1 MTKIDV
7 GPNPS
12 QSRQSQAHFL
22 ERLMAVKAKR
32 GETDSVPV
40 HSKKVFT
47 GTGWRSQQ
55 RDKRAQAEQ
64 QQEGAENAGEG
75 ASGLALEEHD
85 SDDDFEE
92 VDPARF
98 RGGRARFRTARSRRS
113 RGIGGWSRVR
123 GGWQSREIATDGTAR
138 APGELFGDSRSG
150 SADVEG
156 MDSPGGGAATS
167 MGTPTPR
174 TWDDLGQAERS
185 DAGTTAVAP
194 PAGDEIAGANGGG
207 TTEARPVDATI
218 TTSAGDSNSGLGV
231 GADGAPEE
239 GNTPAG
245 QVGTAEAVR
254 DAPDVDISME
264 DAP

>member
-1 MTKIDV
+1 
-7 GPNPS
+7 
-12 QSRQSQAHFL
+12 
-22 ERLMAVKAKR
+22 MAVKAKR

-55 RDKRAQAEQ
+55 RDKRARAEQ

-75 ASGLALEEHD
+75 ASGLALEEQD

-92 VDPARF
+92 VDPARS

-113 RGIGGWSRVR
+113 RGIGGWGRVR
-123 GGWQSREIATDGTAR
+123 GGWRSSGIATGGTSR
-138 APGELFGDSRSG
+138 APAELFGNSRSG

-167 MGTPTPR
+167 MGTTTPR
-174 TWDDLGQAERS
+174 TWDDLVQADRS
-185 DAGTTAVAP
+185 DAGTTAVARA
-194 PAGDEIAGANGGG
+194 AGDEIAGANGGG
-207 TTEARPVDATI
+207 TPEARPVDATI
-218 TTSAGDSNSGLGV
+218 TSSAADSNSGLGV

-245 QVGTAEAVR
+245 QVGTAEVVVR